1 MITKKDLQEAIA
13 ECEGERRPNAST
25 CMKLAAFYVIRNELY
40 PDYSG
45 DTTKMVDQPTGYSFA
60 PPPEQ
65 VEKPTIDYSSDTEFG
80 RLIAGKDPEKIW
92 PVVDEL
98 VSEAVRV
105 FNPRL
110 YEAFLL
116 KLKT

>member
-1 MITKKDLQEAIA
+1 
-13 ECEGERRPNAST
+13 
-25 CMKLAAFYVIRNELY
+25 MKLAAFYTIKNELY
-40 PDYSG
+40 PDHSG
-45 DTTKMVDQPTGYSFA
+45 DVTKMVGQSSGYSFA

-98 VSEAVRV
+98 VSEAVRA
-105 FNPRL
+105 FNPKL
-110 YEAFLL
+110 YQAFLR
-116 KLKT
+116 KLRP